1 MRSSLHRAL
10 CTEIRAVPFK
20 KTAQTIIEYLE
31 KVEMNALLNVSLR
44 RRPPGS
50 EQPVSLSS
58 DLTVWLRWLMDGVL
72 EIITGRERRRRWSTA
87 EKLRIVEES
96 TERGAVMRAVAARN
110 GVCESLLYA
119 WRRQIRDGTLRESET
134 PAFVPVRVFEAPM
147 NPMSST
153 SEAERAP
160 SNRSEMRSDLIEI
173 ELGDG
178 RQVRVG
184 RDVNLAALRR
194 VLTALRS

>member
-1 MRSSLHRAL
+1 
-10 CTEIRAVPFK
+10 
-20 KTAQTIIEYLE
+20 
-31 KVEMNALLNVSLR
+31 
-44 RRPPGS
+44 
-50 EQPVSLSS
+50 
-58 DLTVWLRWLMDGVL
+58 MDGVL

-96 TERGAVMRAVAARN
+96 TEPGAVMRAVAARN
-110 GVCESLLYA
+110 GVCESLLHA
-119 WRRQIRDGTLRESET
+119 WRRQMRNGTLRESGT
-134 PAFVPVRVFEAPM
+134 PAFIPVQVFETPM
-147 NPMSST
+147 NPMSSIRESGRASST
-153 SEAERAP
+153 GSEP
-160 SNRSEMRSDLIEI
+160 RSDLIEI

>member
-1 MRSSLHRAL
+1 LSLSLSNSPALSTGILKYPGRFPGAMRLWPGIGNTSVY
-10 CTEIRAVPFK
+10 TIMP
-20 KTAQTIIEYLE
+20 TA
-31 KVEMNALLNVSLR
+31 KLNDVNPGTYVSLR

-96 TERGAVMRAVAARN
+96 TEHGAVMRAVAARN

-119 WRRQIRDGTLRESET
+119 WRRQMRDGTLRESKT

-153 SEAERAP
+153 RR
-160 SNRSEMRSDLIEI
+160 N
-173 ELGDG
+173 G
-178 RQVRVG
+178 RRPT
-184 RDVNLAALRR
+184 ARR
-194 VLTALRS
+194 YGQT